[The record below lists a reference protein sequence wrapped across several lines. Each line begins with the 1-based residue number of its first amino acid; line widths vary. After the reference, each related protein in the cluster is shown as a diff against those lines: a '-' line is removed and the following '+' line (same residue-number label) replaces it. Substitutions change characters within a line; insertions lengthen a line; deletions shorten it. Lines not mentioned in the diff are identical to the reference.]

1 MFNKP
6 ELRPRRGLSVHLPG
20 RAAAVVAV
28 LFVIA
33 AAVSGAEK
41 RQYKL
46 RVDGIACPFCAYGI
60 KKRLREIDGLK
71 EPIEADIKSGT
82 LTVTMAQG
90 KTLSEERAR
99 KAVKEAGFTLRGFEE
114 AGVDNGRR
122 SGSKD

>member
-1 MFNKP
+1 
-6 ELRPRRGLSVHLPG
+6 
-20 RAAAVVAV
+20 VAV

-33 AAVSGAEK
+33 AAVPGAET